1 MVVRS
6 ATVSSS
12 QRLCRGVSITTI
24 PANTFPAFQTAVSLA
39 EYEAQPYP
47 GIENTIQVTEDH
59 FKAVI
64 ELSRDFKE
72 YLDELHLKSE
82 DGRAAARLERLD
94 SFQGV

>member
-1 MVVRS
+1 
-6 ATVSSS
+6 
-12 QRLCRGVSITTI
+12 
-24 PANTFPAFQTAVSLA
+24 
-39 EYEAQPYP
+39 
-47 GIENTIQVTEDH
+47 VTEDH